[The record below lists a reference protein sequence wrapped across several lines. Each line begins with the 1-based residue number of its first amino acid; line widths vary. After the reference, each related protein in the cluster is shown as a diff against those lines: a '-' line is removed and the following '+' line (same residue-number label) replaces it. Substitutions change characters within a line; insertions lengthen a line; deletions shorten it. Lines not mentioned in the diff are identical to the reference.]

1 MSGTE
6 GIPVT
11 HSGEDVNTY
20 RLGINTCFAVKR
32 WPRPEVSSPFLP
44 APGVRRHS

>member
-32 WPRPEVSSPFLP
+32 WPR
-44 APGVRRHS
+44 RRI